1 MSCGACGGVRLG
13 YCLMRCMAVLSG
25 AWNSFLLHFLKCSLP
40 PRLLSCKL
48 WKMCVSIQGV
58 DRAAP
63 AMCQEQWLSKSRIWD
78 TIWVCDCSCRA
89 TAAHP
94 LISASVAICAHCPST
109 SHCLQLIPAA
119 RILRWGWSRF
129 FNHKAPTGSNYQMW
143 LLATMVS
150 SFHSPR
156 KRFAEIICEYL
167 GDVGSFWVRKMW
179 KGIIPNNLSPK
190 FSKTSQQNTCLV
202 LHHLGPLFG
211 ILNVLLII
219 NYSVHQKSR
228 NLHSV
233 AWVTPQTV
241 GFSVADVRA
250 FFAARICS

>member
-1 MSCGACGGVRLG
+1 MSCRACGGVRLG

-109 SHCLQLIPAA
+109 SHCY
-119 RILRWGWSRF
+119 S
-129 FNHKAPTGSNYQMW
+129 
-143 LLATMVS
+143 
-150 SFHSPR
+150 
-156 KRFAEIICEYL
+156 
-167 GDVGSFWVRKMW
+167 
-179 KGIIPNNLSPK
+179 LSP
-190 FSKTSQQNTCLV
+190 QPGYCDGV
-202 LHHLGPLFG
+202 E
-211 ILNVLLII
+211 
-219 NYSVHQKSR
+219 
-228 NLHSV
+228 
-233 AWVTPQTV
+233 A
-241 GFSVADVRA
+241 GFSTTKLQRDQTIRCDCLQQWCLHFIVLGKDLLKSSVSIWGMLDH
-250 FFAARICS
+250 FG